1 MACIGDHAPIRGM
14 ATSRAVTDKG
24 PRPPVERAKVA
35 TGLEQGHPRRPV
47 PQRCPKHRSAAV
59 IHGQPRSVP
68 MPAGL

>member
-35 TGLEQGHPRRPV
+35 TGLEQGHPRRP
-47 PQRCPKHRSAAV
+47 CPKRAL
-59 IHGQPRSVP
+59 ILQPHF
-68 MPAGL
+68 A